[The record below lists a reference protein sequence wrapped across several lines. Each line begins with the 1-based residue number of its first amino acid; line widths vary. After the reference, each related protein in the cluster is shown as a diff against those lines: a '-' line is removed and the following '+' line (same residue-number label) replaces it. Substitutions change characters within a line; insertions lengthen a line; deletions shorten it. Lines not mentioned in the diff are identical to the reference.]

1 MTKSVWADILRAD
14 CVAQAIAAPGQ
25 RMFRL
30 DGMATLCK
38 VDVRL
43 YTDVAHPLLVA
54 ARIYQGQTTNF
65 RTPDGGFARVLI
77 V

>member
-1 MTKSVWADILRAD
+1 
-14 CVAQAIAAPGQ
+14 
-25 RMFRL
+25 MFRL

-43 YTDVAHPLLVA
+43 YTDVAQPLLVA

-77 V
+77 PTAIVFDSLGIPKVFDI

>member
-1 MTKSVWADILRAD
+1 
-14 CVAQAIAAPGQ
+14 
-25 RMFRL
+25 MFRL